1 MHKGI
6 RDSRYLVQYTYEI
19 HKLENCIEDALKNTT
34 AMVVIKNSK
43 KLAKLSLKTQQLK
56 FPCDYCIIPFK
67 KLVNPPNTRWSGYLM
82 NLQSVAHLKGPLT
95 QLFSDDEMEKWGE
108 LSLTS
113 QDWKLIKATIKLL
126 NLSMIL
132 SKYLRV

>member
-67 KLVNPPNTRWSGYLM
+67 KLVNPPNTRWSGYLK
-82 NLQSVAHLKGPLT
+82 NLQGV
-95 QLFSDDEMEKWGE
+95 Q
-108 LSLTS
+108 
-113 QDWKLIKATIKLL
+113 
-126 NLSMIL
+126 
-132 SKYLRV
+132 